1 MVFGI
6 LHYTLIILII
16 LLILSIYYNIKQKRV
31 AKQREGKDLI
41 LIKKAYF
48 DTITDLPNRNN
59 IDIIIAE
66 QIARAFRHKKT
77 FLLATVKILNY
88 YEVNLRSKKRAQA
101 LIKGSSDRLLSS
113 IRNED
118 TLSRISDNGFVI
130 VFNEYLEEENSNVI
144 FQRIKSV
151 FDEKFEDDKG
161 SVEIKIGIGKSIY
174 PDDSIEP
181 DGLINDAIRK
191 ALN

>member
-1 MVFGI
+1 MAFGI
-6 LHYTLIILII
+6 LHYALIILII
-16 LLILSIYYNIKQKRV
+16 LLIISIYYNIKQKRV

-48 DTITDLPNRNN
+48 DPLTDLPNRNN

-77 FLLATVKILNY
+77 FILATVKILNY

-101 LIKGSSDRLLSS
+101 LIKDSSDRLLSS

-118 TLSRISDNGFVI
+118 TLSLISDNGFVI
-130 VFNEYLEEENSNVI
+130 VFNEYLEEENSNII

-174 PDDSIEP
+174 PDDSIEA